1 MRARKIDSNQNE
13 IVSGLRKMGV
23 SVRVISMVG
32 KGLPDILAGVRG
44 QNFLL
49 EIKDG
54 KKSKSRKKLTDDEQL
69 FFDTWKGKVYKIE
82 SIDDAIKILFK

>member
-13 IVSGLRKMGV
+13 IVKGLRQLGV
-23 SVRVISMVG
+23 SVRVTSMLG
-32 KGLPDILAGVRG
+32 EGFPDLVCGHRG
-44 QNFLL
+44 INYLFEL
-49 EIKDG
+49 KDG
-54 KKSKSRKKLTDDEQL
+54 DKSNSRKKLTTDEQQ